1 VYDAG
6 WVSEGFYR
14 SEAVHIADLDSNST
28 LSWQGTGAPGSI
40 SAQVRTGTSA
50 LMLGV
55 GTEREVPAPGGKI
68 HPTTGDTFAQI
79 QFSFRRTFPSSPGI
93 FEDVWYN
100 GGSTPAVR
108 YRTFDTPTITEFS
121 IAKDK
126 DLVNMRSDKLSIFRV
141 SSNGD
146 VYTGTKGAL
155 FSGGAD
161 LAEHYKSSQNL
172 KPGDVVMFD
181 YLDDHSVLQSTKP
194 YQTEL
199 LGVVSTNPGFI
210 AGAYTKQ
217 SFPVALVGRVPV
229 NVTLENGPI
238 VAGDRLTSGTIPGF
252 AMKATKRGRVVG
264 LALDSSLQ
272 SEFKPCAENPDI
284 LCGQVMMFVN
294 LRDWPGPQK
303 P

>member
-1 VYDAG
+1 
-6 WVSEGFYR
+6 
-14 SEAVHIADLDSNST
+14 
-28 LSWQGTGAPGSI
+28 
-40 SAQVRTGTSA
+40 
-50 LMLGV
+50 
-55 GTEREVPAPGGKI
+55 
-68 HPTTGDTFAQI
+68 
-79 QFSFRRTFPSSPGI
+79 
-93 FEDVWYN
+93 
-100 GGSTPAVR
+100 
-108 YRTFDTPTITEFS
+108 
-121 IAKDK
+121 
-126 DLVNMRSDKLSIFRV
+126 MRSDKLSIFRV

-252 AMKATKRGRVVG
+252 AMKTSAGWPK
-264 LALDSSLQ
+264 SS
-272 SEFKPCAENPDI
+272 
-284 LCGQVMMFVN
+284 
-294 LRDWPGPQK
+294 
-303 P
+303 